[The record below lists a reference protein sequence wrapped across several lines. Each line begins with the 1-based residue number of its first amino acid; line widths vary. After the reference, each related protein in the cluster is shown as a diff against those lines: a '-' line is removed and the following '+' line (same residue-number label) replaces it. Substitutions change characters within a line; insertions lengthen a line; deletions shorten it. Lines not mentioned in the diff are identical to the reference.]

1 MDRKGEIE
9 QILVIRSSHPPLSVE
24 NTDVPVEVRSILDKF
39 SVMFA
44 EPSGLPPR
52 RACDHQIPLIA
63 GAQPV
68 QVRPYRHTPVLKDEV
83 ERQVAELLKSGVI
96 QESTSAFASPA
107 DKGIDN
113 RA

>member
-44 EPSGLPPR
+44 KPSGLPPR
-52 RACDHQIPLIA
+52 RACDH
-63 GAQPV
+63 
-68 QVRPYRHTPVLKDEV
+68 
-83 ERQVAELLKSGVI
+83 
-96 QESTSAFASPA
+96 
-107 DKGIDN
+107 
-113 RA
+113 